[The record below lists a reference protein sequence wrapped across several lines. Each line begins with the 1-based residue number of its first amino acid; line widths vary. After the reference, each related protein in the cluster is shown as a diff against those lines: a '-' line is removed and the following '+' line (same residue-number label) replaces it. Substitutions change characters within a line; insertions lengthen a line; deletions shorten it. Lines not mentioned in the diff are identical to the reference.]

1 MRKIPSTM
9 STQHPDNVTL
19 PPWVDEEIIAGE
31 AEVHETYLA
40 YEELRCEEQMWDWE
54 GKDVDPNIVR
64 KLLVNHPDFFKDN
77 ILGRDVFLTY
87 RVPNPSVE
95 VAEKKVLIEALESI
109 PRCYD
114 VAESFYGKKVC
125 PPIFEV
131 IVPFTTS
138 HLELLRAASCYSKI
152 IVGKEKMKLCE
163 IEDVSV
169 EDWVGGFKPKR
180 VEMIPLIEDMESLSN
195 IDQILIKY
203 IKQSK
208 PNYLRVFLARSDPA
222 LNYGLT
228 PAVLLAKLALS
239 KIRAV
244 SEHHEVE
251 VFPIIG
257 TGSLPFRGH
266 LMPDNI
272 NNFLREYAGV
282 RTVTIQ
288 SALKYDFDRSMVERT
303 VEKLKREL
311 RKKDANE
318 MSDEEEREIKSII
331 KTFTVNYQ
339 RKIES
344 LSAVINHIAQY
355 VPKRRARKLH
365 IGLFGYSR
373 EVGTTQLPRAIKFTA
388 AMYSLGIP
396 PELVGVSAL
405 SNLSERQW
413 ELLEE
418 YYINWKNDLKSASE
432 FLCWQN
438 LNYLMGEKEIVEE
451 VTKKFGLGKV
461 IPEIMEDLELL
472 EQVTGISLGP
482 RNLDHRKHEN
492 VVNNILISL
501 AKDPEEATRYIV
513 EAGRIRHSLG

>member
-1 MRKIPSTM
+1 M

-19 PPWVDEEIIAGE
+19 PPWVGEDIVAGE
-31 AEVHETYLA
+31 DEVHETYFA

-64 KLLVNHPDFFKDN
+64 KLLVNHPDFFKDH
-77 ILGRDVFLTY
+77 ILGKDVFLTY

-95 VAEKKVLIEALESI
+95 VTEKKVLMEALESI

-138 HLELLRAASCYSKI
+138 HLELLRVASCYSRI

-169 EDWVGGFKPKR
+169 EDWVGDFKPKR

-203 IKQSK
+203 IEQLK

-222 LNYGLT
+222 LNYGLI

-239 KIRAV
+239 KLRAV
-244 SEHHEVE
+244 SERYKVE

-266 LMPDNI
+266 LMPDNL

-282 RTVTIQ
+282 RTVTVQ
-288 SALKYDFDRSMVERT
+288 SALKYDFDMDTVEKT
-303 VEKLKREL
+303 VEKLNREL
-311 RKKDANE
+311 GKKDAKE
-318 MSDEEEREIKSII
+318 MSDEEEREIKGII
-331 KTFTVNYQ
+331 KAFTMGYQ
-339 RKIES
+339 RKVEG
-344 LSAVINHIAQY
+344 LSAVVNYVAQY
-355 VPKRRARKLH
+355 VPERRARKLH

-373 EVGTTQLPRAIKFTA
+373 EVGTVRLPRAIAFTA

-396 PELVGVSAL
+396 PELVGASGLA
-405 SNLSERQW
+405 NLSEREW

-418 YYINWKNDLKSASE
+418 CYVNWKNDLKSASE

-438 LNYLMGEKEIVEE
+438 LNYLMGEKEVVEE
-451 VTKKFGLGKV
+451 VTKKFGLGEV
-461 IPEIMEDLELL
+461 IPGIMKDLELL